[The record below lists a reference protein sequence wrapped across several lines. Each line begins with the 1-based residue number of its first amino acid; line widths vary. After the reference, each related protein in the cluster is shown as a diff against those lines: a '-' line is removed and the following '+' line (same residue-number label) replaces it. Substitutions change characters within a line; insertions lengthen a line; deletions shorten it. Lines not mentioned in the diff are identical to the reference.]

1 MAPVE
6 RLGAE
11 GRAARA
17 EAGKEGAGEA
27 GAGETEPRPESEP
40 EPELDPEPEPEP
52 DTVLDPEL
60 EPEPDIELDPD
71 PEPEPDI
78 ELDPELEP
86 EPEPEPE
93 PDIELDPELEPEP
106 EPEPD
111 IELDPEL
118 ELEPEPE
125 PDVELDPEPEPEPE
139 PDAEPEPEPENELRP
154 SPALRPSPSL
164 GPSLSPPATPNRD
177 PSPTHPPSPRPSRAL
192 AVSDLPADVLD
203 VVLRRLPPRALA
215 AASAACRAWR
225 DAADAD
231 AMWAPHLL
239 RRFGNAALEPERSG
253 SSFATASK
261 TEPEFETGKQRGGG
275 GTRGVV
281 PRRGGRFGRRFAS
294 AKKINSNASTKKN
307 PSRLK
312 ARFAARHVA
321 ARRWREGRYA
331 RRDVHAHAWAVECLE
346 VVDDV
351 PGRGRCVVSGGWDGQ
366 VFAFWQD
373 ETDAAAAASS
383 SGGGGWTPFR
393 SFRGPGGAWVS
404 SLAATRRAVVAGDT
418 NGRVWAWGYGGDA
431 PVRAF
436 EHGGAV
442 TAVAVAEGSDGD
454 EGGADVLFVV
464 SASTDADA
472 KVWDVSN
479 GTLVATLRGHVD
491 VAWHA
496 KFFFF
501 SPSSPEDDD
510 QDLPNSR
517 DINGFNN
524 RGISSRRAVARV
536 ATAGRDATLRTWSV
550 RLSDDAAVLA
560 PDATMRGHDDA
571 VLAMETWEGCA
582 AGSAASKS
590 LAATCGADRVVIVW
604 DLRSGAAVRRL
615 EGHAMEVT
623 CAAFIAWGGGG
634 GGGGG
639 GGSLPILLT
648 GSRDGTVRAW
658 DPFTAAAA
666 DEGGGRCLGVL
677 RDHGSAVA
685 SIRATDAALVTVAP
699 GDGVMTYSRRGLSFG
714 DEEEEEGEVGGGRS
728 ESNWGVD
735 GFGERPSFLASAMT
749 LMDGAGSGFC
759 ACAATDGEVL
769 VVGTK
774 TGTVQVLD
782 FRPRERG

>member
-17 EAGKEGAGEA
+17 EAGEEGAGDA
-27 GAGETEPRPESEP
+27 GAGEMEPRPESEP

-52 DTVLDPEL
+52 DTVLDPEP
-60 EPEPDIELDPD
+60 EPEPDIELDPELEPEPEPEPD
-71 PEPEPDI
+71 IELDPELEPEPEPEPDI

-106 EPEPD
+106 QPEPD

-118 ELEPEPE
+118 
-125 PDVELDPEPEPEPE
+125 EPE

-154 SPALRPSPSL
+154 EPALRPSPSL
-164 GPSLSPPATPNRD
+164 GPSPSPPATPNRD
-177 PSPTHPPSPRPSRAL
+177 PPPTHPPSPRPSRAL
-192 AVSDLPADVLD
+192 TVSDLPADVLD

-231 AMWAPHLL
+231 AMWAPHLH

-253 SSFATASK
+253 ASFVTASK

-275 GTRGVV
+275 GTGGVV

-294 AKKINSNASTKKN
+294 AKKIKSNASTTKN

-454 EGGADVLFVV
+454 EGGADDVLLFVV

-501 SPSSPEDDD
+501 SPSSPEDEDESY
-510 QDLPNSR
+510 LPSR

-550 RLSDDAAVLA
+550 RLSDDAAVVA

-571 VLAMETWEGCA
+571 VLAMETWEGPA
-582 AGSAASKS
+582 
-590 LAATCGADRVVIVW
+590 RPVPP
-604 DLRSGAAVRRL
+604 LRSLREVFGRWRRRAARTGRSSSGISARARR
-615 EGHAMEVT
+615 
-623 CAAFIAWGGGG
+623 
-634 GGGGG
+634 
-639 GGSLPILLT
+639 S
-648 GSRDGTVRAW
+648 
-658 DPFTAAAA
+658 
-666 DEGGGRCLGVL
+666 
-677 RDHGSAVA
+677 VA
-685 SIRATDAALVTVAP
+685 SRAT
-699 GDGVMTYSRRGLSFG
+699 RWR
-714 DEEEEEGEVGGGRS
+714 
-728 ESNWGVD
+728 
-735 GFGERPSFLASAMT
+735 
-749 LMDGAGSGFC
+749 
-759 ACAATDGEVL
+759 
-769 VVGTK
+769 
-774 TGTVQVLD
+774 
-782 FRPRERG
+782 

>member
-1 MAPVE
+1 M
-6 RLGAE
+6 
-11 GRAARA
+11 
-17 EAGKEGAGEA
+17 
-27 GAGETEPRPESEP
+27 
-40 EPELDPEPEPEP
+40 
-52 DTVLDPEL
+52 
-60 EPEPDIELDPD
+60 
-71 PEPEPDI
+71 
-78 ELDPELEP
+78 
-86 EPEPEPE
+86 
-93 PDIELDPELEPEP
+93 
-106 EPEPD
+106 
-111 IELDPEL
+111 
-118 ELEPEPE
+118 
-125 PDVELDPEPEPEPE
+125 
-139 PDAEPEPEPENELRP
+139 
-154 SPALRPSPSL
+154 
-164 GPSLSPPATPNRD
+164 
-177 PSPTHPPSPRPSRAL
+177 
-192 AVSDLPADVLD
+192 
-203 VVLRRLPPRALA
+203 VLRRLPARALA

-231 AMWAPHLL
+231 AMWAPHLH

-253 SSFATASK
+253 ASFVTASK

-275 GTRGVV
+275 GTGGVV
-281 PRRGGRFGRRFAS
+281 PRRGGRFGRHFAS
-294 AKKINSNASTKKN
+294 AKKIKSNASTTKN

-454 EGGADVLFVV
+454 EGGADDDLLFVV

-496 KFFFF
+496 KFFSF
-501 SPSSPEDDD
+501 SPSSPEDEDESY
-510 QDLPNSR
+510 LPSR

-571 VLAMETWEGCA
+571 VLAMETWEGPA

-590 LAATCGADRVVIVW
+590 LGSLRSLAATCGADRAVVVW

-623 CAAFIAWGGGG
+623 CAAFVAW

-658 DPFTAAAA
+658 DPRGGGG
-666 DEGGGRCLGVL
+666 GGGRG
-677 RDHGSAVA
+677 R
-685 SIRATDAALVTVAP
+685 RALPRGAARPRL
-699 GDGVMTYSRRGLSFG
+699 
-714 DEEEEEGEVGGGRS
+714 GGGVDPRDGRRARHGRAGGRRHDVLAPRGS
-728 ESNWGVD
+728 VRGRGGGGGGGWGGGIRIERGVD

>member
-17 EAGKEGAGEA
+17 EAGEEGAGEA

-60 EPEPDIELDPD
+60 EPEPDIELDP
-71 PEPEPDI
+71 
-78 ELDPELEP
+78 ELEP
-86 EPEPEPE
+86 EPQPE

-111 IELDPEL
+111 
-118 ELEPEPE
+118 
-125 PDVELDPEPEPEPE
+125 VELDPEPEPE

-154 SPALRPSPSL
+154 SPALRPSPPPAL
-164 GPSLSPPATPNRD
+164 GPSPSPPATPNRD
-177 PSPTHPPSPRPSRAL
+177 PPPTHPPSPRASRAL

-275 GTRGVV
+275 GTGGVV

-383 SGGGGWTPFR
+383 SGGGGWTLFR

-623 CAAFIAWGGGG
+623 CAAFVAWGGGG

>member
-1 MAPVE
+1 M
-6 RLGAE
+6 
-11 GRAARA
+11 
-17 EAGKEGAGEA
+17 
-27 GAGETEPRPESEP
+27 
-40 EPELDPEPEPEP
+40 
-52 DTVLDPEL
+52 
-60 EPEPDIELDPD
+60 
-71 PEPEPDI
+71 
-78 ELDPELEP
+78 
-86 EPEPEPE
+86 
-93 PDIELDPELEPEP
+93 
-106 EPEPD
+106 
-111 IELDPEL
+111 
-118 ELEPEPE
+118 
-125 PDVELDPEPEPEPE
+125 
-139 PDAEPEPEPENELRP
+139 
-154 SPALRPSPSL
+154 
-164 GPSLSPPATPNRD
+164 
-177 PSPTHPPSPRPSRAL
+177 
-192 AVSDLPADVLD
+192 
-203 VVLRRLPPRALA
+203 
-215 AASAACRAWR
+215 
-225 DAADAD
+225 
-231 AMWAPHLL
+231 
-239 RRFGNAALEPERSG
+239 
-253 SSFATASK
+253 TASK

-275 GTRGVV
+275 GTGGVV
-281 PRRGGRFGRRFAS
+281 PRRGGRFGRHFAS
-294 AKKINSNASTKKN
+294 AKKIKSNASTTKN

-454 EGGADVLFVV
+454 EGGADDDLLFVV

-496 KFFFF
+496 KFFSF
-501 SPSSPEDDD
+501 SPSSPEDEDESY
-510 QDLPNSR
+510 LPSR

-571 VLAMETWEGCA
+571 VLAMETWEGPA

-590 LAATCGADRVVIVW
+590 LGSLRSLAATCGADRAVVVW

-623 CAAFIAWGGGG
+623 CAAFVAW

-658 DPFTAAAA
+658 DPFAAVAAAA

-699 GDGVMTYSRRGLSFG
+699 GDGVMAYSRRGVPFG
-714 DEEEEEGEVGGGRS
+714 DEEEEEEGVGGGIRI
-728 ESNWGVD
+728 ERGVD

-782 FRPRERG
+782 FRPRERDRRGGWGTREEASGSVGRGTMISRKIFCGAPVLQR